1 MRILKGLT
9 KELIKAS
16 KNKELN
22 FTKEELKNIKDSAQV
37 QLKKDKQGFY
47 LSLWCKYNENC
58 GGAYLWYGSF
68 SYYNNKDSYMNICS
82 GFTANPIGRIE
93 ENYICKRGFA
103 TDYKKEFNT
112 ILKYMIEARKKS
124 IRADKAYCDYVVR
137 TGDLS

>member
-1 MRILKGLT
+1 MKILKGLT

-22 FTKEELKNIKDSAQV
+22 FTKEELKNIEDTAKV
-37 QLKKDKQGFY
+37 QLKKDKDGFY
-47 LSLWCKYNENC
+47 LSLWCKYGESC
-58 GGAYLWYGSF
+58 GGVYLWVGNF
-68 SYYNNKDSYMNICS
+68 SYYKNKDSYMHICS

-93 ENYICKRGFA
+93 ENYTCKRGFE
-103 TDYKKEFNT
+103 TDYKEEFKT
-112 ILKYMIEARKKS
+112 VLKYMIDARKAS